1 VAAII
6 ESKVAPPVPL
16 DAPRNALAFVGDI
29 AAFMVGTYFIPPTTV
44 LVGLA
49 SQLTEDKTLIGVVG
63 MTWSVTW
70 FLPQLVAAHLVRG
83 KRWQKP
89 YLIIPSLVG
98 RNGLLLMAL
107 WLLITQAQAPLLTV
121 WVLVGC
127 LALFNVCDAV
137 AGVAW
142 FDMLSRALSSR
153 VRARVVSIGQVVGG
167 VLGIGAGLIVE
178 RVLQPDGLPF
188 PQNYAFI
195 FGCAWVAMAISLAII
210 SLLRELPMTEAE
222 HAHAQQVDF
231 LSSLKVA
238 LRSDGIFRR
247 VLVVRVL
254 TGIELMAASFYLVF
268 AKEQFGLGDAIT
280 GVVNIALIVGGI
292 VGIAAFGWLAERFTA
307 LSVVRSAAAM
317 QFAAPALALAFALL
331 GPVLRASPAVV
342 IAGFV
347 IIFALRGAIEH
358 SLVLGPVGYLL
369 DNAPER
375 HRAMYVGVIN
385 TLGGVVA
392 LSPLLGGAWL
402 DALSASGQ
410 PLAAYAGMFALVAAL
425 AGVGTWLSF
434 RLPASRA
441 YSP

>member
-6 ESKVAPPVPL
+6 ESKVAAPVPL

-70 FLPQLVAAHLVRG
+70 FLPQLVAAHLVRS

-178 RVLQPDGLPF
+178 RVLQPDGLSF

-222 HAHAQQVDF
+222 HAHAQQVDL

-410 PLAAYAGMFALVAAL
+410 PLVAYAGMFALVAAL

>member
-6 ESKVAPPVPL
+6 ESKVAAPVPL

-107 WLLITQAQAPLLTV
+107 WLLITQARVPLLTV

-178 RVLQPDGLPF
+178 RVLQPDGLSF

-222 HAHAQQVDF
+222 HAHAQQVDL

>member
-6 ESKVAPPVPL
+6 ESKVAAPVPL

-70 FLPQLVAAHLVRG
+70 FLPQLVAAHLVRS

-178 RVLQPDGLPF
+178 RVLQPDGLSF

-222 HAHAQQVDF
+222 HAHAQQVDL

-375 HRAMYVGVIN
+375 QRAMYVGVIN

-410 PLAAYAGMFALVAAL
+410 PLVAYAGMFALVAAL

>member
-6 ESKVAPPVPL
+6 ESKVAAPVPL

-70 FLPQLVAAHLVRG
+70 FLPQLVAAHLVRS

-107 WLLITQAQAPLLTV
+107 WLLITQARGPLLTV

-178 RVLQPDGLPF
+178 RVLQPDGLSF

-222 HAHAQQVDF
+222 HAHAQQVDL

-410 PLAAYAGMFALVAAL
+410 PLVAYAGMFALVAAL

>member
-1 VAAII
+1 
-6 ESKVAPPVPL
+6 
-16 DAPRNALAFVGDI
+16 
-29 AAFMVGTYFIPPTTV
+29 
-44 LVGLA
+44 
-49 SQLTEDKTLIGVVG
+49 
-63 MTWSVTW
+63 
-70 FLPQLVAAHLVRG
+70 
-83 KRWQKP
+83 
-89 YLIIPSLVG
+89 
-98 RNGLLLMAL
+98 MAL

-410 PLAAYAGMFALVAAL
+410 APAGYAVMFALVAAL
-425 AGVGTWLSF
+425 AALGTWLSF

>member
-1 VAAII
+1 MAAII

-89 YLIIPSLVG
+89 YLIIPSLIG

-178 RVLQPDGLPF
+178 RVLQPDGLAF
-188 PQNYAFI
+188 PQNYALI
-195 FGCAWVAMAISLAII
+195 FGCAGVAMAISLAII
-210 SLLRELPMTEAE
+210 SLLRELPMAEAE

-358 SLVLGPVGYLL
+358 SLMLGPVGYLL

-375 HRAMYVGVIN
+375 HRAMYDGVIN

-392 LSPLLGGAWL
+392 HSPLLGGAWL

-410 PLAAYAGMFALVAAL
+410 APAGYAVMFALVAAL
-425 AGVGTWLSF
+425 AALGTWLSF

>member
-6 ESKVAPPVPL
+6 ESKVAAPVPL

-89 YLIIPSLVG
+89 YLIIPSLIG

-178 RVLQPDGLPF
+178 RVLQPDGLSF

-222 HAHAQQVDF
+222 HAHAQQVDL

>member
-1 VAAII
+1 MAAII
-6 ESKVAPPVPL
+6 ESKVAAPVPL

-89 YLIIPSLVG
+89 YLIIPSLIG

-178 RVLQPDGLPF
+178 RVLQPDGLSF

-222 HAHAQQVDF
+222 HAHAQQVDL

>member
-6 ESKVAPPVPL
+6 ESKVAAPVPL

-107 WLLITQAQAPLLTV
+107 WLLITQARVPLLTV

-178 RVLQPDGLPF
+178 RVLQPDGLSF

-222 HAHAQQVDF
+222 HAHAQQVDL

-410 PLAAYAGMFALVAAL
+410 PLVAYAGMFALVAAL

>member
-6 ESKVAPPVPL
+6 ESKVVAPVPL

-89 YLIIPSLVG
+89 YLIIPSLIG

-222 HAHAQQVDF
+222 HAHAQQVDL

>member
-1 VAAII
+1 MAAII

-89 YLIIPSLVG
+89 YLIIPSLIG

-222 HAHAQQVDF
+222 HAHAQQVDL

-358 SLVLGPVGYLL
+358 SLMLGPVGYLL

-410 PLAAYAGMFALVAAL
+410 APAGYAVMFALVAAL
-425 AGVGTWLSF
+425 AALGTWLSF